1 MSLACAGV
9 TIIWPSPNTPVV
21 RAPVLAHLFELRTPY
36 PGDTYTINVGRYP
49 IAPRRPSQRATRPV
63 CGRSTTKTPGKSVW
77 VQSSGQVGNPLSPLY
92 ASMVPLWQEVKY
104 LPMVA
109 ADSGPLLVLAPA
121 R

>member
-1 MSLACAGV
+1 
-9 TIIWPSPNTPVV
+9 
-21 RAPVLAHLFELRTPY
+21 
-36 PGDTYTINVGRYP
+36 
-49 IAPRRPSQRATRPV
+49 
-63 CGRSTTKTPGKSVW
+63 
-77 VQSSGQVGNPLSPLY
+77 LSPLY